1 MRMLGPMTSPFID
14 ADGTNRHL
22 WYPEAQEKRGLGSC
36 SHMQWR
42 WAMAMMHLT
51 DLLLWLSLLEHAI
64 PMILVE
70 NMVVVGS
77 HFCEKA
83 QTALR

>member
-1 MRMLGPMTSPFID
+1 
-14 ADGTNRHL
+14 
-22 WYPEAQEKRGLGSC
+22 
-36 SHMQWR
+36 
-42 WAMAMMHLT
+42 MAMMHLT

-70 NMVVVGS
+70 NMVVGS